1 MNIILFGPPGAGK
14 GTQANNLVKEFN
26 LFKVS
31 SGDLLRDEIK
41 KKNLLGDKIKSII
54 NQGLFVPDDIINAL
68 VENIL
73 SNKSYF
79 NRMIFDGSPRNIKQV
94 KNLHLLLKKNNQKIS
109 CVLNLKVDKKIIV
122 KRILGRQICAKCGLT
137 FNQFFSPAT
146 KDNHQCDSKF
156 LQKRSDDNE
165 ETATSRLKTYEKE
178 TLPIFNHYQDLNLLY
193 EIDGMGDISKIYKE
207 IRHIISSLET

>member
-41 KKNLLGDKIKSII
+41 KKNLLGNKIERVI
-54 NQGLFVPDDIINAL
+54 NQGLFVSDDIINTL

-73 SNKSYF
+73 FNKSYF
-79 NRMIFDGSPRNIKQV
+79 NRMIFDGYPRNIKQV
-94 KNLHLLLKKNNQKIS
+94 QNLHLLLKKNNQKIS

-146 KDNHQCDSKF
+146 KNNHQCDLKF

-165 ETATSRLKTYEKE
+165 KTATSRLKTYEKE

-207 IRHIISSLET
+207 ICHIIRSLET